1 MDIRRAR
8 EIDVSAVND
17 IVERAYSVYIE
28 HIGRRP
34 APMDDD
40 YAEKIRQGHTFVADD
55 GGVAGLI
62 VLIHEADHVL
72 IENVAVDPRR
82 QGEGIGRAL
91 LSYAETHARELR
103 ARTLRLYTNV
113 AMTENLALYSSL
125 GYQETNRRSE
135 NGFERVYLSRRL

>member
-8 EIDVSAVND
+8 EIDVSPVSD
-17 IVERAYSVYIE
+17 IVERAYSIYIE
-28 HIGRRP
+28 RIGRRP
-34 APMDDD
+34 APTDDD

-55 GGVAGLI
+55 GRVAGLI

-82 QGEGIGRAL
+82 QREGIGRAL
-91 LSYAETHARELR
+91 LSYAETHAHELR
-103 ARTLRLYTNV
+103 ARKLRLYTNV

-125 GYQETNRRSE
+125 GYQETDRRSE
-135 NGFERVYLSRRL
+135 NGFERVYLSKRL